1 MPLKSLF
8 IWKGL
13 FDDKYPSIL
22 RLCVTRKRPR
32 FGEEFEFGKNGI
44 LANPK
49 PKAKVG
55 RGKGRISWSDFL
67 GSDGVTDI

>member
-1 MPLKSLF
+1 MTNNLPFFVYAS
-8 IWKGL
+8 
-13 FDDKYPSIL
+13 
-22 RLCVTRKRPR
+22 RECVTRMRLR

-55 RGKGRISWSDFL
+55 RGKGRCIPQNQQ
-67 GSDGVTDI
+67 GE